1 MEQIAQTTSVEFA
14 QRADLAHAR
23 VLSLVDSRSTVKIY
37 LDQGVGFWRMNAS
50 EPFDFTRDA
59 ASQALRLLQSTA
71 AASGDR
77 NKPMPIWLRRN

>member
-1 MEQIAQTTSVEFA
+1 MEQISQSTSVEFA

-23 VLSLVDSRSTVKIY
+23 VLSLVYSNSTVKVY

-59 ASQALRLLQSTA
+59 ASQAQGLLQSNGA
-71 AASGDR
+71 VSGDR